1 MNIDTQIT
9 APVFNIQSFCIHD
22 GPGIRTTVFLKGC
35 PLRCLWCQNPESHSS
50 NPQLMFYS
58 SKCSNCNLCVPFCP
72 NHAINPS
79 DCSPFPI
86 TDRNICTNCGKC
98 AQVCPTG
105 ARELV
110 GSYLSV
116 DEVYQRVAAD
126 KLFLI
131 ESGGGLTVSGGEA
144 LKHPQFVSSLC
155 YISQHNGINTA
166 IETSGFASRSVIDF
180 VFEHVNL
187 ALYDIKHMDSD
198 MHQKLTGVPNERI
211 LDNLKHIYNK
221 LSIPV
226 VVRIP
231 VIPGFNSSCENM
243 EAVSK
248 FVKQQLSQEVE
259 INLLPYHRL
268 GDSKWESLNLPQKQL
283 IEIPSNDLLTS
294 LGKII
299 ESYGLTV
306 KIGG

>member
-1 MNIDTQIT
+1 MKIDTQLT

-35 PLRCLWCQNPESHSS
+35 PLRCLWCQNPESHRSD
-50 NPQLMFYS
+50 PQLMFYS
-58 SKCSNCNLCVPFCP
+58 SKCTHCNLCVPSCP
-72 NHAINPS
+72 NEAISSS
-79 DCSPFPI
+79 DSTSFPF
-86 TDRNICTNCGKC
+86 TDRSICTNCGKC
-98 AQVCPTG
+98 VQVCPTG

-116 DEVYQRVAAD
+116 DEVFQKVASD

-131 ESGGGLTVSGGEA
+131 ESGGGVTVSGGEA
-144 LKHPQFVSSLC
+144 LIHPEFVSSLC
-155 YISQHNGINTA
+155 YVSQQNGIHTA
-166 IETSGFASRSVIDF
+166 IETSGFASRDIIDF
-180 VFEHVNL
+180 VFKNINL

-198 MHQKLTGVPNERI
+198 THKKLTGVPNEQI
-211 LDNLKHIYNK
+211 LDNLKHIYND

-226 VVRIP
+226 IIRIP
-231 VIPGFNSSCENM
+231 VIPGFNSSYENM

-268 GDSKWESLNLPQKQL
+268 GDSKLESLNMPQRQL
-283 IEIPSNDLLTS
+283 IEIPSSDLLTS
-294 LGKII
+294 LSEII
-299 ESYGLTV
+299 ESYGLYV

>member
-1 MNIDTQIT
+1 MNIDTKIT

-58 SKCSNCNLCVPFCP
+58 SKCTQCNLCIPSCS
-72 NHAINPS
+72 NHAITPS
-79 DCSPFPI
+79 DSSFPI
-86 TDRNICTNCGKC
+86 TDRGICTNCGKC
-98 AQVCPTG
+98 VQVCPNG

-116 DEVYQRVAAD
+116 DEVYQKVAAD

-131 ESGGGLTVSGGEA
+131 ESGGGLTISGGEA
-144 LKHPQFVSSLC
+144 LTHSEFVSSLC
-155 YISQHNGINTA
+155 YVAQQNGIHTA
-166 IETSGFASRSVIDF
+166 IETSGFATRNVIDS
-180 VFEHVNL
+180 VFEYINL

-198 MHQKLTGVPNERI
+198 THKKLTGVPNEQI
-211 LDNLKHIYNK
+211 LDNLKYIYNK

-226 VVRIP
+226 VIRIP
-231 VIPGFNSSCENM
+231 IIPGFNSSYENM
-243 EAVSK
+243 EAISK

-268 GDSKWESLNLPQKQL
+268 GDSKLESLDLPQKQL
-283 IEIPSNDLLTS
+283 IEIPSNELLSDLS
-294 LGKII
+294 KII
-299 ESYGLTV
+299 ESYGLAV